1 MSKTKKESNPQQQKK
16 SAPSKKQWIAISII
30 LLLVIVSV
38 SVLSIMFLQPAP
50 VPFSLNAAIVDQLA
64 EDFPNPSFAQNVTKL
79 LKDYGFNVTYQ
90 NKTDVDFFRQ
100 LAKLNCGIMILRAH
114 SALRND
120 NSTVDLFTSE
130 PFDSSKHVE
139 DQNSGL
145 VVNGTLNYNGV
156 EEAYFAITSQFI
168 ERLEG
173 NFPKSIIISMGC
185 WSLNST
191 REQVAAAFQGRGA
204 KAYIGWTYLVGG
216 THSDE
221 ATIQFVTRLIENK
234 TTLEEATRD
243 LWDTTYGS
251 KMDVYPTSAK
261 DLRLSDLTAET
272 KLNTASMSRLSALN
286 FFTVALDVADYTDRQ
301 SRTELNQSGLSS
313 VYIVSKQS
321 SPVGCGGH
329 RPSNWTSVVF

>member
-1 MSKTKKESNPQQQKK
+1 LSKTKKGSASQQEKK
-16 SAPSKKQWIAISII
+16 STLSKKQWIIVSISF
-30 LLLVIVSV
+30 LLVIVSA
-38 SVLSIMFLQPAP
+38 SVLSVMFLQPAP
-50 VPFSLNAAIVDQLA
+50 VPFSLNAVIIDQLA
-64 EDFPNPSFAQNVTKL
+64 EDFPNPSFVQNVTKL

-100 LAKLNCGIMILRAH
+100 LAKLNYGIIILRAH
-114 SALRND
+114 SALRRD

-145 VVNGTLNYNGV
+145 LVKGTLNYNGV

-185 WSLNST
+185 WSLKPNL
-191 REQVAAAFQGRGA
+191 EQVAAAFQGRGA
-204 KAYIGWTYLVGG
+204 KAYIGWTDLVGS

-221 ATIQFVTRLIENK
+221 ATIQFVTRLTENK
-234 TTLEEATRD
+234 TLGDAASRLTD
-243 LWDTTYGS
+243 MTYGS
-251 KMDVYPTSAK
+251 DMAVYPLSAK
-261 DLRLSDLTAET
+261 DLRLSDLAAET
-272 KLNTASMSRLSALN
+272 NLNTASMSRLSTSN

-301 SRTELNQSGLSS
+301 FRTELS
-313 VYIVSKQS
+313 
-321 SPVGCGGH
+321 
-329 RPSNWTSVVF
+329 